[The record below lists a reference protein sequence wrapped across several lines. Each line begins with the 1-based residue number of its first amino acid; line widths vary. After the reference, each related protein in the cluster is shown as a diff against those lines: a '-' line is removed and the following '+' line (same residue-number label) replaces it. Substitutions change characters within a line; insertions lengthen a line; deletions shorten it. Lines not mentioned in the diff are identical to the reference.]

1 MFFSTMTKPNLNFYL
16 YRFGLARVH
25 AAKRLIPIKMM
36 PHRVDLS
43 GQFVIG
49 ITTYVERYDHFFK
62 PLYESLSYLFPDVPI
77 VITVNGFPDSN
88 KQLDYLARIQSEL
101 CDQAPSHHIFVLHDR
116 PRGLTTLWNEM
127 LQVAENKPL
136 WILNDDLRVDSWIRR
151 WAEKFN
157 WNNVDL
163 TLLNDTWSHFI
174 ISAKVVN
181 KVGIFEPSFLG
192 IGFEDMDYT
201 ARLGLAGVAI
211 SNIPCPYLHH
221 CNHQPERTS
230 FDDVSGRTWGKYT
243 TANEEYF
250 YRLWAKSSDGE
261 GVYIKQIRGFVKP
274 VQPLS
279 PVSLSSLKP
288 LQIQQGLSFPDRQF
302 S

>member
-1 MFFSTMTKPNLNFYL
+1 MTKPNFKFYL

-25 AAKRLIPIKMM
+25 AAKRLIPIRLM
-36 PHRVDLS
+36 PRRVDLS
-43 GQFVIG
+43 GKFVIG
-49 ITTYVERYDHFFK
+49 ITTYVERYDDFFK
-62 PLYESLSYLFPDVPI
+62 PLYQSLSYLFPDVPI
-77 VITVNGFPDSN
+77 VVTVNGFPDSH
-88 KQLDYLARIQSEL
+88 KQHDYLARLQTEL
-101 CDQAPSHHIFVLHDR
+101 CDQAPSHHIFILHDR
-116 PRGLTTLWNEM
+116 PCGLTTLWNEM
-127 LQVAENKPL
+127 LQAAENKPL

-157 WNNVDL
+157 WNNVSL
-163 TLLNDTWSHFI
+163 TLLNHTWSHFI
-174 ISAKVVN
+174 IASKVID

-201 ARLGLAGVAI
+201 ARSGLAGVEI
-211 SNIPCPYLHH
+211 SNILCPYLHH
-221 CNHQPERTS
+221 CNHQPKNTS

-243 TANEEYF
+243 TANEECF
-250 YRLWAKSSDGE
+250 YRLWARSYDGE
-261 GVYIKQIRGFVKP
+261 GVYIKQIRDFVKP

-288 LQIQQGLSFPDRQF
+288 LQIQQGLCFPDRQF

>member
-1 MFFSTMTKPNLNFYL
+1 MTKPNFNFYL

-43 GQFVIG
+43 GKFVIG

-62 PLYESLSYLFPDVPI
+62 PLYQSLSYLFPDVPI
-77 VITVNGFPDSN
+77 VITVNGFPDSH

-101 CDQAPSHHIFVLHDR
+101 CDHAPSHHIFVLHDR
-116 PRGLTTLWNEM
+116 PCGLTTLWNEM
-127 LQVAENKPL
+127 LQAAEDKPL

-157 WNNVDL
+157 WNNVNL

-174 ISAKVVN
+174 IASKVVD

-201 ARLGLAGVAI
+201 ARSGLAGVAI
-211 SNIPCPYLHH
+211 GNIPCPYLHH
-221 CNHQPERTS
+221 CNHQPEKTS

-243 TANEEYF
+243 TANEECF
-250 YRLWAKSSDGE
+250 YRLWARSSDGE